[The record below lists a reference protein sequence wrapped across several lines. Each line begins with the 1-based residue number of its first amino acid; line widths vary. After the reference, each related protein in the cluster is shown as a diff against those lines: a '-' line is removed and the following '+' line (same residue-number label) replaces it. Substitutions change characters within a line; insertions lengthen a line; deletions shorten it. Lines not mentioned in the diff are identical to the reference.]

1 MCVRF
6 GQDTSDEKS
15 RKFGSA
21 AEENSRGK
29 PTRGR
34 DKEFL
39 QLHNKRTACFLPLIK
54 TPNLRQGSQWPPTGS
69 CQSQIRI
76 IFDMQHQIVYVKFAV
91 YRFCCCSFR
100 VDDFFVLGVFE

>member
-54 TPNLRQGSQWPPTGS
+54 TAGIQLEVANL
-69 CQSQIRI
+69 
-76 IFDMQHQIVYVKFAV
+76 KLE
-91 YRFCCCSFR
+91 SFSTCNTKL
-100 VDDFFVLGVFE
+100 FM